1 MMQSVER
8 TAAVASSQIAAGGAV
23 RPPHLR
29 IEAISKRFG
38 AFSALEDVSLAV
50 EAGRLVCFLGP
61 SGCGKT
67 TLLRVIAGLEVQDA
81 GRIEIGG
88 RDVSRLPPAQ
98 RDFGIVFQSYALFPN
113 LTVAQNIGY
122 GLVNRRKGRAAIKA
136 RVAEMLSL
144 VGLSEHGAK
153 YPIQLSGGQQQR
165 VALARALASSPT
177 LLLLD
182 EPLSALDAR
191 VRVRL
196 REEIKALQ
204 QSLGVTTIMVTHD
217 QEEALA
223 MADSIVVMNRGR
235 VEQIGAPPEIYGH
248 PATAFVADFVGEMNM
263 LDATIAAADRLAV
276 GDLILTSTHI
286 GNRGAGTQ
294 VRLGLRPEEVRIRG
308 LEPGQPNTLT
318 VTVTVLDFLGAFWRA
333 TLRLEADERVFLRS
347 DFSINAM
354 RDLDI
359 RLGQRLRIAL
369 PAEALRVFDGARP

>member
-1 MMQSVER
+1 
-8 TAAVASSQIAAGGAV
+8 
-23 RPPHLR
+23 
-29 IEAISKRFG
+29 
-38 AFSALEDVSLAV
+38 
-50 EAGRLVCFLGP
+50 
-61 SGCGKT
+61 
-67 TLLRVIAGLEVQDA
+67 
-81 GRIEIGG
+81 
-88 RDVSRLPPAQ
+88 
-98 RDFGIVFQSYALFPN
+98 
-113 LTVAQNIGY
+113 
-122 GLVNRRKGRAAIKA
+122 
-136 RVAEMLSL
+136 
-144 VGLSEHGAK
+144 
-153 YPIQLSGGQQQR
+153 

-235 VEQIGAPPEIYGH
+235 VEQIGAPPQIYGH

-263 LDATIAAADRLAV
+263 FDATIAAADRLAV